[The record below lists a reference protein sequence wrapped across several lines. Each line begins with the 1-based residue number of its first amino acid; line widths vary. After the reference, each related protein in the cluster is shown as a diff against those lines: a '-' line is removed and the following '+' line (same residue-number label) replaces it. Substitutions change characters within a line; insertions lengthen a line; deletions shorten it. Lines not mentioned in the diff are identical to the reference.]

1 MRPLD
6 PRLVRTTRAV
16 RVHLAVTV
24 ACGAAATGLILLQ
37 AWLIAHAVAT
47 ATTGVTV
54 QAVAGT
60 VGAVAIVALARAGLS
75 YGAETMA
82 LRSAASTSWGR
93 YRAT

>member
-24 ACGAAATGLILLQ
+24 SCGVALTGLILLQ
-37 AWLIAHAVAT
+37 AWLVAHAVAR
-47 ATTGVTV
+47 
-54 QAVAGT
+54 AGAGAGAGALGAT
-60 VGAVAIVALARAGLS
+60 VGAVALVALARAALS

-82 LRSAASTSWGR
+82 L
-93 YRAT
+93 